1 MRRDMPKVIV
11 ERPRRVL
18 GWGATRGRPS
28 LDTEDLP
35 HREGMRRPYRDGY
48 GAKELTD
55 HLGPLYR
62 FLRKQVGRPW
72 NKVYGEIREHVR
84 ADSTVQRHLLRH
96 VEDFVSVHVARGPD
110 GRLWD
115 RSGTHGRY
123 ARCFYVDPRTGIL
136 RANKP
141 GAP

>member
-1 MRRDMPKVIV
+1 MRRDMSKVIV

-18 GWGATRGRPS
+18 GWGTARGRPPR
-28 LDTEDLP
+28 DTEGLP
-35 HREGMRRPYRDGY
+35 HHEGMRRPYRDGY
-48 GAKELTD
+48 GAKELSD
-55 HLGPLYR
+55 HIGPLYC

-72 NKVYGEIREHVR
+72 YKVYSEIREHVR

-115 RSGTHGRY
+115 RSGAHGRY
-123 ARCFYVDPRTGIL
+123 AGSFYVDPRTGIL
-136 RANKP
+136 RVNKVS
-141 GAP
+141 GR